1 MLFIFEYCNKQFYKL
16 LNIVPKAIGDG
27 SIGQLKKIIFLVRQG
42 GGQWLAQ
49 KT

>member
-16 LNIVPKAIGDG
+16 LNIVTRPLAAGAIK
-27 SIGQLKKIIFLVRQG
+27 LKKIIFLIRKG
-42 GGQWLAQ
+42 DGQWFAQ